1 MKKRVWF
8 IIIVTVAVMCL
19 CSCGNDTGISGT
31 QSASGDA
38 VTGSVAASGSVL
50 ISGSAAASGS
60 TVSGRYNTSEEG
72 KADADDIVQEN
83 LTCSKRS
90 PYRNAGGYYE
100 KTENGCIQRK
110 PDGTFVREIS
120 FGESGTFLCSVTD
133 SELFFVKLGNSDDGE
148 YVEELWSMPIEETEN
163 GDRPS
168 EKDARFILK
177 DETVSWGSY
186 FYANEDY
193 IVYIVPY
200 DFKVYDRKA
209 EKYLKLKGEPQ
220 DKKCPPN
227 NAVYMSD
234 CVCGNNII
242 FQCKHDGLYRYEL
255 GSDKIVPIDKRT
267 HGAYSA
273 VVYEKGN
280 QIIYERCDACEEH
293 DKGAEDHQVS
303 WYLYDC
309 GTGERQKLVTEAEW
323 KKLYKENGLKESEVL
338 WGLARCMDGEDLL
351 YFLDDNCGVSLDMS
365 GDRTPHYEKEFSEWL
380 KKSKYD
386 YWDIKDIEDGK
397 CFITEEDDEE
407 GEEYVVGYYDMKE
420 NSYVKTDRFCRW

>member
-8 IIIVTVAVMCL
+8 IVMLTVAVMCL

-38 VTGSVAASGSVL
+38 VTGS
-50 ISGSAAASGS
+50 AAASGS
-60 TVSGRYNTSEEG
+60 AASGRYNTSEEG
-72 KADADDIVQEN
+72 KAAADDIVQEN
-83 LTCSKRS
+83 LMYSKRS

-100 KTENGCIQRK
+100 YTENGCIQRK

-133 SELFFVKLGNSDDGE
+133 SELFFVKPGNSDDEE
-148 YVEELWSMPIEETEN
+148 YAEELWSMPIEKTED

-168 EKDARFILK
+168 EEDAQFILK
-177 DETVSWGSY
+177 DETVSWGGY

-200 DFKVYDRKA
+200 DFKVYDRKTG
-209 EKYLKLKGEPQ
+209 KYLKLKGEPE
-220 DKKCPPN
+220 DKKCKPN
-227 NAVYMSD
+227 NAVYMND

-242 FQCKHDGLYRYEL
+242 FQCKYDGLYRYEL

-267 HGAYSA
+267 HGAYFA

-280 QIIYERCDACEEH
+280 QIIYERCDVCEEH
-293 DKGAEDHQVS
+293 DKGAEDRQIS

-309 GTGERQKLVTEAEW
+309 GTGERQELVTEAEL
-323 KKLYKENGLKESEVL
+323 KKLYKENGLKEPEVM
-338 WGLARCMDGEDLL
+338 WGEARYMDGDLL
-351 YFLDDNCGVSLDMS
+351 YFLDEDCGFSIDMS
-365 GDRTPHYEKEFSEWL
+365 GDRTPHYEKEFSDWL

-386 YWDIKDIEDGK
+386 YWDIQEIEDGK
-397 CFITEEDDEE
+397 CFITEEDEDEQ
-407 GEEYVVGYYDMKE
+407 EEYVVGYYDMKE
-420 NSYVKTDRFCRW
+420 NSYVKTDRFWRR